1 MREFLRHLQG
11 ASRSEKTFR
20 ILRDGAQRPDR
31 LRCALCGS
39 NAFRLSR
46 FDFFVVF
53 YFSLEPDGD
62 DDDDDGHCE
71 DGDDGEPFER
81 TEYVFLFHVFKIPQC
96 RENARDFFIFIFL
109 FFSLDTRLG
118 THPA

>member
-1 MREFLRHLQG
+1 MRELLRHLQG
-11 ASRSEKTFR
+11 ASHSEKTFR

-31 LRCALCGS
+31 LRCARCGS

-96 RENARDFFIFIFL
+96 RENARDFFVFYFFIFL
-109 FFSLDTRLG
+109 FF
-118 THPA
+118 A